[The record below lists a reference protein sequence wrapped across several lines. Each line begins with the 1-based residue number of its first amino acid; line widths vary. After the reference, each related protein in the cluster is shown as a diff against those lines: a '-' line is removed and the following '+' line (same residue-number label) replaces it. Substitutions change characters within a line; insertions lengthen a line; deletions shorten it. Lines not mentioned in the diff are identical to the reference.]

1 MSPYNALIGGVTAT
15 LLLGLTAQVQADTL
29 ADIQER
35 DVLSVGIKNDY
46 PPYGY
51 LDENNE
57 IVGFEIELVRYIANE
72 LLGSPDKVELI
83 PVVASNRIELLNS
96 GRIDLIMATLGVT
109 EERAQVI
116 DFTEHYV
123 SAAGASVL
131 ARQEARFDQWE
142 QLEGQN
148 VCGIQG
154 AYYNRT
160 LTDQY
165 GIRLVNFTALPEAY
179 RALQDNRCVAM
190 VFDDMTLRQKLE
202 EPGWEGYKIAV
213 EPYEYL
219 PMAGGVRKDD
229 EAFLEAVNAAIV
241 KAEGENRLI
250 DWEGEY
256 DMPSSDHIAER
267 AEAARAAAE

>member
-15 LLLGLTAQVQADTL
+15 LLLGFAAQAQSDTL
-29 ADIQER
+29 ADIRER

-160 LTDQY
+160 LTDHY

-190 VFDDMTLRQKLE
+190 VFDDMTLRQKLG

-219 PMAGGVRKDD
+219 PMAGGVRKGD
-229 EAFLEAVNAAIV
+229 EAFLDAVNAAIV
-241 KAEGENRLI
+241 KAEGEDRLI

-256 DMPSSDHIAER
+256 DMPPSDHIAAR
-267 AEAARAAAE
+267 AEAARAVAE